1 MVLQRARQGAW
12 SDGTLKQ
19 VIRDARLSR
28 RESALCSRI
37 CYGVQQ
43 NQLLLDFWMG
53 QFSKVKVDKLESAVR
68 TALAMGMYQAA
79 LMDRIPEHSAVS
91 ESVELVKQYSKNPN
105 SPKLTN
111 AILRSFCRSL
121 EHLPQPE
128 RLSVKYS
135 HPQWLVDLFI
145 EALDGKGVEE
155 LLAADNAQPPTTVQV
170 NTLKTTPAALAAAL
184 AEQGVEVKP
193 HPWAEGCL
201 ELRGTGDLEALD
213 AFRRGEFLVQ
223 DAAARLAVSAAGLKP
238 GMRVLDVC
246 AAPGGKSF
254 SAAMDLENRG
264 ELISCDVQE
273 KKVELIR
280 RGAKRLGIT
289 ILTAQV
295 RNGKEFNPDWAQSFD
310 AVLTD
315 VPCSG
320 LGIIRKKP
328 DIRFKDP
335 AALENL
341 PAVQSAILANA
352 SRYVR
357 PGGALLYSTCTVLR
371 RENQAVVEDFL
382 AAHPDFFPE
391 PFAAPE
397 PVGECPS
404 GMVTLWPHI
413 HDTDGFFLARLRR
426 REQPGTAFPTITN

>member
-121 EHLPQPE
+121 AHLPQPE

-184 AEQGVEVKP
+184 AERP
-193 HPWAEGCL
+193 L
-201 ELRGTGDLEALD
+201 
-213 AFRRGEFLVQ
+213 
-223 DAAARLAVSAAGLKP
+223 
-238 GMRVLDVC
+238 
-246 AAPGGKSF
+246 
-254 SAAMDLENRG
+254 N
-264 ELISCDVQE
+264 
-273 KKVELIR
+273 
-280 RGAKRLGIT
+280 GA
-289 ILTAQV
+289 
-295 RNGKEFNPDWAQSFD
+295 
-310 AVLTD
+310 
-315 VPCSG
+315 
-320 LGIIRKKP
+320 
-328 DIRFKDP
+328 
-335 AALENL
+335 
-341 PAVQSAILANA
+341 
-352 SRYVR
+352 
-357 PGGALLYSTCTVLR
+357 TVLVKGSNSLR
-371 RENQAVVEDFL
+371 MGKVL
-382 AAHPDFFPE
+382 P
-391 PFAAPE
+391 
-397 PVGECPS
+397 
-404 GMVTLWPHI
+404 TL
-413 HDTDGFFLARLRR
+413 
-426 REQPGTAFPTITN
+426 